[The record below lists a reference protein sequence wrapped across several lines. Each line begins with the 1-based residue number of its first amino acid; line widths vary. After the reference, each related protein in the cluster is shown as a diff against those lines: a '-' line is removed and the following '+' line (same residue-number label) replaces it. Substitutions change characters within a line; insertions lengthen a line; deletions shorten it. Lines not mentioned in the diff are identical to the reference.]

1 MKQTGEMAGPSTAA
15 EPRPSRVRA
24 LVLLILLHAA
34 SVGLVWLAMNAAA
47 PDGSNRGVPYE
58 RLRLLDAEVARS
70 IAIGAGL
77 VLSLLAGRFVR
88 ASGCLVWAAL
98 AGGYLTWSVLDA
110 NQYGGHNLLPFEWA
124 VALFCCLPLFVLVMI
139 GRALGAI
146 GR

>member
-1 MKQTGEMAGPSTAA
+1 M
-15 EPRPSRVRA
+15 
-24 LVLLILLHAA
+24 LLILLHAA

>member
-1 MKQTGEMAGPSTAA
+1 MAEPSTAA

-24 LVLLILLHAA
+24 LVLLVLLHAT
-34 SVGLVWLAMNAAA
+34 SVGLFWLAMNAVM
-47 PDGSNRGVPYE
+47 PDSSYRGVPYE
-58 RLRLLDAEVARS
+58 RLRLLEPEDARR
-70 IAIGAGL
+70 IAVGIGL

-124 VALFCCLPLFVLVMI
+124 IAMLCCLPLFVLVMI
-139 GRALGAI
+139 GRAMGTA